1 MEQLGALPSAEVVL
15 DKLKSDGTFDQF
27 RKTCSAAIEAEVS
40 VWLSTHACEGDHFPI
55 PPHSPRLGH
64 MVSTLRC
71 SHGATCK
78 ILTGERAQPGTRYDP
93 NYGNMCLV
101 SSPGESACNPPHT
114 HTIARHTMQPLHLDH
129 LASFPSLLTPAFVA
143 YCDSTASNKC

>member
-1 MEQLGALPSAEVVL
+1 MEQLGALPSAEMVL

-40 VWLSTHACEGDHFPI
+40 LWLSTHACESDHFPISLYI

-71 SHGATCK
+71 SHGTTCR
-78 ILTGERAQPGTRYDP
+78 ILIGERTQPGTRYDP
-93 NYGNMCLV
+93 SCGNMCLV
-101 SSPGESACNPPHT
+101 SSPGESAYNLPSPTHPIHT
-114 HTIARHTMQPLHLDH
+114 
-129 LASFPSLLTPAFVA
+129 SLRL
-143 YCDSTASNKC
+143 N